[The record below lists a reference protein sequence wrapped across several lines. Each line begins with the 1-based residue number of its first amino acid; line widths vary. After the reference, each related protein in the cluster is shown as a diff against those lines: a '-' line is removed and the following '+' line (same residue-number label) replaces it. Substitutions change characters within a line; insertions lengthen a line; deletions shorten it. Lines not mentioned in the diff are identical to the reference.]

1 MVKVLSRDAVQRMTG
16 RRSSSAVNIGG
27 GSGYASGVSASWVD
41 ANYIS
46 KDFFSQLFTIH
57 GTRTY
62 IDEETEEEVT
72 EEVVITPNSIPDG
85 EEYKLSNIEVS
96 IGLWTQQFLSA
107 LGLNSSGGGGG
118 GSSTL
123 AGLDDVQLGTLVNGQ
138 ALVYNSS
145 TGKWVNGTVIPDLS
159 SYATKT
165 WVQQQGYLTQHQ
177 SLAGYATESW
187 VTSKGYATET
197 WVTGRG
203 YITASALTGYA
214 TEMWVQQQGYL
225 TAETHLGTVTRV
237 NTGTGLTGGPIVS
250 SGTISISSTYQTY
263 IAHGQTA
270 YGWGD
275 HSAAGYLKR
284 HQSVDGTF
292 WGQSWSNHGSVSGDM
307 TGVGHITTSGNI
319 KMGGQYY
326 LMGVSGT
333 NGAMIESTSSTVT
346 IGLHSGNGIEWD
358 TRTGS
363 GYMLQAKYDVD
374 NVVSKKYVQIWDAI
388 RLGDAML
395 IWDATNNAIKVIKAD
410 GSAANFYATGGISAL
425 GYSS

>member
-1 MVKVLSRDAVQRMTG
+1 MVKVLSRNVVQRMVG
-16 RRSSSAVNIGG
+16 RSRGSQTVNTANLDG
-27 GSGYASGVSASWVD
+27 GVSASWVD

-46 KDFFSQLFTIH
+46 KDFFVQLFTIH

-62 IDEETEEEVT
+62 TDEESGEEVT
-72 EEVVITPNSIPDG
+72 EDVVITPNVIPDG
-85 EEYKLSNIEVS
+85 EEYKLSNVEVS

-107 LGLNSSGGGGG
+107 LGLNGSGGGGG
-118 GSSTL
+118 GASTL
-123 AGLDDVQLGTLVNGQ
+123 AGLDDVQLGTLANGQ

-187 VTSKGYATET
+187 VTGKGYATET

-214 TEMWVQQQGYL
+214 TETWVQQQGYL
-225 TAETHLGTVTRV
+225 TAETYLGTVTRV
-237 NTGTGLTGGPIVS
+237 NTGTGLTGGPINS
-250 SGTISISSTYQTY
+250 SGTISISTTYQTY

-270 YGWGD
+270 YGWGN
-275 HSAAGYLKR
+275 HATAGYIKS

-292 WGQSWSNHGSVSGDM
+292 WGQSWSNHGSVSGNM

-319 KMGGQYY
+319 KMGGQYF

-363 GYMLQAKYDVD
+363 GYMLQIKYDVD

-410 GSAANFYATGGISAL
+410 GSAVNFYATGGISAL